1 KRPPTNAP
9 VVELAALLGVAVVAQ
24 TLLVDRLCMR
34 PTIRQKRQD
43 FADEVAPGVRRI
55 LHAGL
60 EEVGLLLVEIRG
72 SRRLHTPT
80 RSAKDLLDGIQDRPD
95 NRVTFGHL
103 AIDPHPLFAGEF
115 GQPLLIHSA
124 APTVKSRLPHGTQE
138 AWVDFHS

>member
-1 KRPPTNAP
+1 
-9 VVELAALLGVAVVAQ
+9 
-24 TLLVDRLCMR
+24 
-34 PTIRQKRQD
+34 
-43 FADEVAPGVRRI
+43 
-55 LHAGL
+55 HAGL

-103 AIDPHPLFAGEF
+103 AIDPHPLFAGEL

-124 APTVKSRLPHGTQE
+124 APTVKSRLPQGTQE
-138 AWVDFHS
+138 AWVDFHSRLFRQLTHLLPTARCPKAPGRHLKGVADATWIERRNIGLKKSKDHGVCAVR